1 MKTYLKILPLAI
13 ALTAC
18 GGGSSSPDPVETPVT
33 TTPSYPAS
41 GTILS
46 ESCDGY
52 TLIEEIADGNGGSTQ
67 QKTLNSPQC
76 GYETPVTTTPS
87 YPALGTTDGT
97 GYCEGYALLQNY
109 HDGNG
114 GTYTET
120 VEDPSEQCG
129 YIPPEEAGTVL
140 DEYCEDPY
148 TKVIVTADGGG
159 GELIDRTENSEECGY
174 VPPPEVGTLLGDSY
188 CAGTLTPEEYDPHFE
203 NINHLLPEDRLQD
216 YADGEGGSY
225 TERTVHLD
233 QTCFTQMTIPQD
245 CPTART
251 DTGDPRYEYL
261 TCDGIKQ
268 KTGVSFPY
276 QPKSEHAGRA
286 IIDMLFVVDTALTE
300 EDRDGMTVEEFVDK
314 QIYESNHM
322 YMVSGTYTL
331 IRRAGIIMVDV
342 APGDLYRQYS
352 AFFNERYE
360 FQGLSDWQRE
370 AEADLAFLFKKRPEE
385 PIACGV
391 ANLDAT
397 RGIDKTRGITQCFH
411 NSTFQEYETT
421 RYYQRAHET
430 FAHEI
435 GHLLGAQH
443 HYDDVKSD
451 WGLFEYSYGH
461 HLEGYN
467 PQVDNPD
474 YEGIYG
480 GFGTIMTYAD
490 LPTGRFSDYNV
501 RCTFGE
507 GTGEY
512 EGQSVPLGTT
522 GGCFCLEPIENQPPP
537 TNNAE
542 TILRTRWVMSQ
553 LHEMEHGV
561 QFSPIT
567 NMEMDGLS
575 VEEDPEICL
584 F

>member
-1 MKTYLKILPLAI
+1 MKKILF
-13 ALTAC
+13 ALLLLTGC
-18 GGGSSSPDPVETPVT
+18 GGGG
-33 TTPSYPAS
+33 S
-41 GTILS
+41 GTEDQQTVVTPGPSNPAAGTVLDTT
-46 ESCDGY
+46 CDGT
-52 TLIEEIADGNGGSTQ
+52 TLIETIADGNGGSTQ
-67 QKTLNSPQC
+67 QETSNS
-76 GYETPVTTTPS
+76 T
-87 YPALGTTDGT
+87 
-97 GYCEGYALLQNY
+97 
-109 HDGNG
+109 
-114 GTYTET
+114 
-120 VEDPSEQCG
+120 
-129 YIPPEEAGTVL
+129 
-140 DEYCEDPY
+140 
-148 TKVIVTADGGG
+148 
-159 GELIDRTENSEECGY
+159 ECGY
-174 VPPPEVGTLLGDSY
+174 VPPPSEGTVLDEFCEDTTKVIIIADGQGGEIRSEEEKSEECGYEPPPEAGTLLGDSY

-233 QTCFTQMTIPQD
+233 QSCFVQMEMPAD
-245 CPTART
+245 CPTDAT
-251 DTGDPRYEYL
+251 DNIDPRYNYL
-261 TCDGIKQ
+261 TCDGVKQ

-276 QPKSEHAGRA
+276 QPRSEHAGRA

-331 IRRAGIIMVDV
+331 VRRAGIVMVDV

-360 FQGLSDWQRE
+360 FQGLSEWQRE
-370 AEADLAFLFKKRPEE
+370 AQADLAFLFKKRPEE

-411 NSTFQEYETT
+411 NSVFQENTTT

-443 HYDDVKSD
+443 HYDDVRSD

-461 HLEGYN
+461 HLGGYN
-467 PQVDNPD
+467 PQADNPD

-480 GFGTIMTYAD
+480 GYGTIMSYAD

-501 RCTFGE
+501 TCTIPE
-507 GTGEY
+507 TGAEV
-512 EGQSVPLGTT
+512 GLGTT
-522 GGCFCLEPIENQPPP
+522 GGCFCLDPVENQPPP

-542 TILRTRWVMSQ
+542 TILRTRYIMSQ

-561 QFSPIT
+561 QFSPALY
-567 NMEMDGLS
+567 NMEMDGLTI
-575 VEEDPEICL
+575 EEDPEICL

>member
-1 MKTYLKILPLAI
+1 MKKFLF
-13 ALTAC
+13 ALLLLTGC
-18 GGGSSSPDPVETPVT
+18 GGGNSGNEDQQTVVTPPSPSNPD
-33 TTPSYPAS
+33 A
-41 GTILS
+41 GTVLDT
-46 ESCDGY
+46 SCDGT
-52 TLIEEIADGNGGSTQ
+52 TLIETIADGNGGST
-67 QKTLNSPQC
+67 TE
-76 GYETPVTTTPS
+76 ETP
-87 YPALGTTDGT
+87 
-97 GYCEGYALLQNY
+97 N
-109 HDGNG
+109 
-114 GTYTET
+114 
-120 VEDPSEQCG
+120 SEQCG
-129 YIPPEEAGTVL
+129 YVAPPKYGTRIG
-140 DEYCEDPY
+140 DSYCANSSSDRFQDLLNTIQNLGEFD
-148 TKVIVTADGGG
+148 KVQDYADGEGG
-159 GELIDRTENSEECGY
+159 KYSEVVETDSEDCGY
-174 VPPPEVGTLLGDSY
+174 EPPPEAGTLLGDSY
-188 CAGTLTPEEYDPHFE
+188 CAGTLTPEEYEPHSE

-233 QTCFTQMTIPQD
+233 QSCFVQMEKPDD
-245 CPTART
+245 CPTDAT
-251 DTGDPRYEYL
+251 DNNDSRYGFL
-261 TCDGIKQ
+261 TCDGVKQ

-276 QPKSEHAGRA
+276 QPRSEHAGRA
-286 IIDMLFVVDTALTE
+286 IVDMLFVVDTALTE
-300 EDRDGMTVEEFVDK
+300 EDRDGMSVEEFVDK

-322 YMVSGTYTL
+322 YMASGTYTL
-331 IRRAGIIMVDV
+331 IRRAGIVMVDV

-370 AEADLAFLFKKRPEE
+370 AQADLAFLFKKKPEE

-411 NSTFQEYETT
+411 NTVFQEYATT
-421 RYYQRAHET
+421 RYYERAHET
-430 FAHEI
+430 FAHEV

-443 HYDDVKSD
+443 EYNDVRSD

-461 HLEGYN
+461 HLDGYN

-474 YEGIYG
+474 YEGVYG

-501 RCTFGE
+501 TCTFGE

-512 EGQSVPLGTT
+512 QGQSVKLGTT
-522 GGCFCLEPIENQPPP
+522 GGCFCLDEIENQPPP

-542 TILRTRWVMSQ
+542 TILRTRYIMSQ

-561 QFSPIT
+561 QFSPALY
-567 NMEMDGLS
+567 NMEMDGLTI
-575 VEEDPEICL
+575 EEDPEICL

>member
-1 MKTYLKILPLAI
+1 MKKILLA
-13 ALTAC
+13 LLLLSGC
-18 GGGSSSPDPVETPVT
+18 GGGGSDSIQEDTVVIPPPPNNPD
-33 TTPSYPAS
+33 A
-41 GTILS
+41 GTIL
-46 ESCDGY
+46 ETTCEGT
-52 TLIEEIADGNGGSTQ
+52 TLIETIADGNGGST
-67 QKTLNSPQC
+67 TE
-76 GYETPVTTTPS
+76 ETP
-87 YPALGTTDGT
+87 
-97 GYCEGYALLQNY
+97 N
-109 HDGNG
+109 
-114 GTYTET
+114 
-120 VEDPSEQCG
+120 SEQCG
-129 YIPPEEAGTVL
+129 YVAPPVFGTPL
-140 DEYCEDPY
+140 NDPY
-148 TKVIVTADGGG
+148 CANSAADRFQELLNTIQNLGKYDKVQDFADGEGG
-159 GELIDRTENSEECGY
+159 SYSEIVETDVEECGY
-174 VPPPEVGTLLGDSY
+174 VPAPEAGTLLGDSY
-188 CAGTLTPEEYDPHFE
+188 CAGTLTPEEYDPLFE
-203 NINHLLPEDRLQD
+203 SINHLLPEDRLQD

-225 TERTVHLD
+225 SERTVHLD
-233 QTCFTQMTIPQD
+233 QSCFVQMEKPDD
-245 CPTART
+245 CPTDPT
-251 DTGDPRYEYL
+251 DNNDSRYDYL
-261 TCDGIKQ
+261 TCDGVKQ
-268 KTGVSFPY
+268 RTGVSFPY
-276 QPKSEHAGRA
+276 QPRSEHTGRA

-360 FQGLSDWQRE
+360 FQGLSEWQRE
-370 AEADLAFLFKKRPEE
+370 AQADLAFLFKKRPEE

-411 NSTFQEYETT
+411 NSTFQEYEIT

-443 HYDDVKSD
+443 EYNDVRGD

-474 YEGIYG
+474 YEGVYG

-522 GGCFCLEPIENQPPP
+522 GGCFCLDPIEDQPPP

-542 TILRTRWVMSQ
+542 TILRTRYIMSQ
-553 LHEMEHGV
+553 LHEMEHSV
-561 QFSPIT
+561 QFSPALY
-567 NMEMDGLS
+567 NMEMDGLTI
-575 VEEDPEICL
+575 EEDPEICL

>member
-1 MKTYLKILPLAI
+1 MKKLLLCIILLSG
-13 ALTAC
+13 C
-18 GGGSSSPDPVETPVT
+18 GGGGSETAEETTVVTPPPPNNPD
-33 TTPSYPAS
+33 A
-41 GTILS
+41 GTIL
-46 ESCDGY
+46 ETSCNGT
-52 TLIEEIADGNGGSTQ
+52 TLIETIADGNGGSNQEETP
-67 QKTLNSPQC
+67 NSEEC
-76 GYETPVTTTPS
+76 GYVAPPTEGTILDSFCEDTTKVIIT
-87 YPALGTTDGT
+87 A
-97 GYCEGYALLQNY
+97 
-109 HDGNG
+109 DGNG
-114 GTYTET
+114 GE
-120 VEDPSEQCG
+120 VRSE
-129 YIPPEEAGTVL
+129 EE
-140 DEYCEDPY
+140 
-148 TKVIVTADGGG
+148 K
-159 GELIDRTENSEECGY
+159 SEECGY
-174 VPPPEVGTLLGDSY
+174 VPPPEAGTLLGDSY

-233 QTCFTQMTIPQD
+233 QTCFTQMQQPED
-245 CPTART
+245 CPTTAS
-251 DTGDPRYEYL
+251 DTGDPRYGYL
-261 TCDGIKQ
+261 TCDGVKQ
-268 KTGVSFPY
+268 RTGVSFPY
-276 QPKSEHAGRA
+276 QPRSEHAGRA

-300 EDRDGMTVEEFVDK
+300 EDRDVMTVEEFVDK

-331 IRRAGIIMVDV
+331 VRRAGIVMVDV

-360 FQGLSDWQRE
+360 FQGLSEWQRE
-370 AEADLAFLFKKRPEE
+370 AQADLAFLFKKRPEE

-391 ANLDAT
+391 ANLNAS
-397 RGIDKTRGITQCFH
+397 RGMDKTRGILQCFH
-411 NSTFQEYETT
+411 NSVFQEYETT

-443 HYDDVKSD
+443 HYDDVRSD

-461 HLEGYN
+461 HLDGYN
-467 PQVDNPD
+467 PQKDNPD

-512 EGQSVPLGTT
+512 EGQSVKLGTT
-522 GGCFCLEPIENQPPP
+522 GGCFCTDPIEDQPPP

-553 LHEMEHGV
+553 LHELEHGL
-561 QFSPIT
+561 QFSPSA
-567 NMEMDGLS
+567 MYFDGLKL
-575 VEEDPEICL
+575 EDQDPEICL

>member
-1 MKTYLKILPLAI
+1 MNKIAVGLLFSF
-13 ALTAC
+13 LVAC
-18 GGGSSSPDPVETPVT
+18 GGGGSETAEDTTVVT
-33 TTPSYPAS
+33 PPPPSNPAA
-41 GTILS
+41 GTVLE
-46 ESCDGY
+46 ESCNGT
-52 TLIEEIADGNGGSTQ
+52 TLIQTIADGNGGST
-67 QKTLNSPQC
+67 TEETPNSEAC
-76 GYETPVTTTPS
+76 GYEAPPVFGTP
-87 YPALGTTDGT
+87 LGDPYCANSTEQQFLDLLNTIQNLSDFDKVQDFADG
-97 GYCEGYALLQNY
+97 EG
-109 HDGNG
+109 GS
-114 GTYTET
+114 YTEV
-120 VEDPSEQCG
+120 VETDSADCG
-129 YIPPEEAGTVL
+129 WEPPPEEGT
-140 DEYCEDPY
+140 P
-148 TKVIVTADGGG
+148 
-159 GELIDRTENSEECGY
+159 
-174 VPPPEVGTLLGDSY
+174 LGDSY
-188 CAGTLTPEEYDPHFE
+188 CAGTLTAEEFEPHRE
-203 NINHLLPEDRLQD
+203 NINHLLLEDRLQD

-233 QTCFTQMTIPQD
+233 QSCFVQMERPDD
-245 CPTART
+245 CPTDAT
-251 DTGDPRYEYL
+251 DTGDSRYDYL
-261 TCDGIKQ
+261 TCDGVKQ
-268 KTGVSFPY
+268 RTGVSFPY
-276 QPKSEHAGRA
+276 QPRSEHTGRA

-322 YMVSGTYTL
+322 YMASGTYTL
-331 IRRAGIIMVDV
+331 VRRAGIVMVDV

-360 FQGLSDWQRE
+360 FRGLGDWQRE

-397 RGIDKTRGITQCFH
+397 RGMDKTRGILQCFH
-411 NSTFQEYETT
+411 NSTFQEYEIT

-443 HYDDVKSD
+443 EYNDVRSD

-474 YEGIYG
+474 YEGVYG

-501 RCTFGE
+501 SCTFGE

-512 EGQSVPLGTT
+512 EGQSVKLGTT
-522 GGCFCLEPIENQPPP
+522 GGCFCLEEIENQPPP

-561 QFSPIT
+561 QFSTPVEFGDSEDDPVWSIWT
-567 NMEMDGLS
+567 NLPGDMCM
-575 VEEDPEICL
+575 